1 MNTRPFPIISKYYW
15 IYFVISLLIIVPGI
29 FSLVAWKLK
38 PGIDFV
44 GGTILEFS
52 TASSSATLK
61 RSDLDTIIGP
71 SVQVLDFGSTGVQ
84 QYSLKLPALSDEVRG
99 GLIATLSAN
108 IAGYKERSLSSVGP
122 VIGQELIQK
131 TIVAMTL
138 AALLIGVYLA
148 LRFQSFEYGA
158 SAVIAAVHDVL
169 VMLGSFSLLGHFF
182 GVEVDT
188 LFVTALLT
196 IVSFSVHDTVVVYDR
211 IRERKKKILREHLL
225 ETIDASVFETVTR
238 SIRNSLAVMIVL
250 MALFLLGGE
259 TIRWFAFALLIG
271 TITGTYSSTFIALPL
286 LVVWARLAS
295 LYRAQRGGKA

>member
-1 MNTRPFPIISKYYW
+1 MKTETPFPIISKYYW
-15 IYFVISLLIIVPGI
+15 VYFLISLFIIVPGI
-29 FSLVAWKLK
+29 ISLVMWQLK

-52 TASSSATLK
+52 TASSSATLQ
-61 RSDLDTIIGP
+61 RSDIDAIVDP
-71 SVQVLDFGSTGVQ
+71 SLHILEFDSAGQH
-84 QYSLKLPALSDEVRG
+84 QYSLHVPALSDDKRG
-99 GLIATLSAN
+99 ELIATLSAN

-122 VIGQELIQK
+122 IIGSELIQK
-131 TIVAMTL
+131 TIIAMTL

-158 SAVIAAVHDVL
+158 SAVLSAVHDVL
-169 VMLGSFSLLGHFF
+169 VMLGTFSLAGHFF

-211 IRERKKKILREHLL
+211 IRERKKKVLREHLL
-225 ETIDASVFETVTR
+225 ETIDASVFETLTR

-250 MALFLLGGE
+250 LALFLLGGE
-259 TIRWFAFALLIG
+259 TIRWFAFALLVG
-271 TITGTYSSTFIALPL
+271 TITGTYSSTFVALPL
-286 LVVWARLAS
+286 LVVWEKLRSAVQKS
-295 LYRAQRGGKA
+295 K